1 MMPFKI
7 TPVTTQDKNGL
18 LRYFRKS
25 GEEKLSEL
33 RQDIGNQN
41 YKRLANGV
49 NKAVGDSLDAFK
61 SVILSKAEED
71 EWADD
76 SRLRSILASTYC
88 AQVAMLDL
96 RNQVWAYEYMAFSRR
111 IGELWERFVHIPF
124 SYSVTDVSPF
134 VPPLFSEV
142 RSNLRGEIEDCIREL
157 PLSDEEKK
165 ELLEYYEKVWVLV
178 ASGEISLQLDLHA
191 EINGR
196 KVNIDFKSGFGSN
209 EKGNTNR
216 LLMVATIYKNL
227 EDDYENVLLVRAR
240 EDLNNHYFRTLRDSE
255 VWHAYCGEEA
265 YGKIGEFTGFDLRSW
280 ISENI
285 AWEDDLLP
293 ETASHFTDSNLMGYL
308 EW

>member
-1 MMPFKI
+1 MMPFQI
-7 TPVTTQDKNGL
+7 TPEATQNKAKL
-18 LRYFRKS
+18 LRYFRER

-33 RQDIGNQN
+33 RQEIGNQN
-41 YKRLANGV
+41 FKKLANGV
-49 NKAVGDSLDAFK
+49 NKAVGDALDAFK
-61 SVILSKAEED
+61 DVILSKAEED

-76 SRLRSILASTYC
+76 SRLRSILAATYC

-124 SYSVTDVSPF
+124 TYSVTDVSPF

-142 RSNLRGEIEDCIREL
+142 RANLREEIEDYIREL
-157 PLSDEEKK
+157 PLSDEEKA
-165 ELLEYYEKVWVLV
+165 ELLDYYEKVWVLV
-178 ASGEISLQLDLHA
+178 DSGEISLQLDLHA
-191 EINGR
+191 EIAGR

-227 EDDYENVLLVRAR
+227 EEDYENVLLVRAR
-240 EDLNNHYFRTLRDSE
+240 EDLNNHYFRTLRNSE
-255 VWHAYCGEEA
+255 VWQAYCGEDA
-265 YGKIGEFTGFDLRSW
+265 YGKIGEFTGFDLRGW
-280 ISENI
+280 ISQNI
-285 AWEDDLLP
+285 AWEEDLLP
-293 ETASHFTDSNLMGYL
+293 ETVSHFTENNLMGYL

>member
-1 MMPFKI
+1 MPFQI
-7 TPVTTQDKNGL
+7 TPEATQNKAEL
-18 LRYFRKS
+18 LRYFRER

-33 RQDIGNQN
+33 RQEIGNQN
-41 YKRLANGV
+41 FKKLANGV
-49 NKAVGDSLDAFK
+49 NKAVGDALDAFK
-61 SVILSKAEED
+61 DVILSKAEED

-124 SYSVTDVSPF
+124 TYSVTDVSPF

-142 RSNLRGEIEDCIREL
+142 RASLRKEIEDYIREL
-157 PLSDEEKK
+157 PLSDDEKT
-165 ELLEYYEKVWVLV
+165 ELLDYYEKVWVLV
-178 ASGEISLQLDLHA
+178 DSGEISLQLDLHA
-191 EINGR
+191 EIAGR

-227 EDDYENVLLVRAR
+227 EEDYENVLLVRAR
-240 EDLNNHYFRTLRDSE
+240 EDLNNHYFRTLRNSE
-255 VWHAYCGEEA
+255 VWQAHSGEDA
-265 YGKIGEFTGFDLRSW
+265 YGKIGEFTGFDLRGW
-280 ISENI
+280 ISQNI

-293 ETASHFTDSNLMGYL
+293 ETVSHFTENNLMGYL